1 MILKW
6 ENIPRSKKKR
16 LESGHLTRC
25 ETTPCNHAGNRK
37 KSNKSQGGGSPS
49 CLVKRDLA
57 FWILLTG
64 GNCFKFPI
72 EGIHFSTSRIF
83 VLRYLRWN
91 CRQTINHLAWNS
103 TSRGRM
109 QQRCW
114 SFAADVDALKRQQ
127 GYEAQMGRFPYNAH
141 HSPLCCCLL

>member
-1 MILKW
+1 MGKYPKIQ
-6 ENIPRSKKKR
+6 KKR
-16 LESGHLTRC
+16 LESGHLARC

-37 KSNKSQGGGSPS
+37 RSNKSQGGGSPS

-103 TSRGRM
+103 MSRGRM

-127 GYEAQMGRFPYNAH
+127 EYEAQMGRFPYNAY